1 MDVNVEKIKR
11 EVESRHGPGIW
22 QSMWDR
28 MLELIQHK
36 GKRWL
41 WEFLNTN
48 QVHCACVWA
57 PGGQECLQQTP
68 VTDNE
73 FSEWWPVLVSCDPQW
88 RMGDLYPVLCSP
100 LLNGG
105 CHKPW
110 MTYGGRILMMPVA
123 VRSLPVRA
131 SGPPVGGLPLGVGLL
146 PGPQG
151 LPSTNPGEAT
161 ISHADSRSSSSSIS
175 TAGPPVGPPPGP
187 PVGPP
192 PVPPVSQPSTP
203 TMTPGQQA
211 PDDAESS
218 TTGTS
223 AGSWS
228 VCEWDILD

>member
-1 MDVNVEKIKR
+1 MDVNVETIKR
-11 EVESRHGPGIW
+11 EVESRHGTGIW

-28 MLELIQHK
+28 MLELRNVK
-36 GKRWL
+36 GRKRWL
-41 WEFLNTN
+41 WEFWNTN

-57 PGGQECLQQTP
+57 PGGQEFLQQTP

-73 FSEWWPVLVSCDPQW
+73 CSQWWPVLVSCDPQYT
-88 RMGDLYPVLCSP
+88 MGDLYPVLCSP

-105 CHKPW
+105 CHNPW
-110 MTYGGRILMMPVA
+110 LTHRGRILMMPVV
-123 VRSLPVRA
+123 VRSLPGGA
-131 SGPPVGGLPLGVGLL
+131 SGPPVGGLPLGPLVGLL

-151 LPSTNPGEAT
+151 LPSTIPGEAT

-192 PVPPVSQPSTP
+192 PGPPVALPSTP

-211 PDDAESS
+211 PDDAGSS
-218 TTGTS
+218 STGTS
-223 AGSWS
+223 
-228 VCEWDILD
+228 EWDILD

>member
-1 MDVNVEKIKR
+1 MSPPIPPIPPMDVNVETIKR
-11 EVESRHGPGIW
+11 EVESRHGTGIW

-57 PGGQECLQQTP
+57 PGGQEFLQQTP

-73 FSEWWPVLVSCDPQW
+73 CSQWWPVLVSCDPQYT
-88 RMGDLYPVLCSP
+88 MGDLYPVLCSP

-105 CHKPW
+105 CHNPW
-110 MTYGGRILMMPVA
+110 LTHRGRILMMPVV
-123 VRSLPVRA
+123 VRSLPGGA
-131 SGPPVGGLPLGVGLL
+131 SGPPVGGLPLGPL
-146 PGPQG
+146 
-151 LPSTNPGEAT
+151 
-161 ISHADSRSSSSSIS
+161 
-175 TAGPPVGPPPGP
+175 VGPPPGP

-192 PVPPVSQPSTP
+192 PGHPVALPSTP

-211 PDDAESS
+211 PDDAGSS
-218 TTGTS
+218 STGTS
-223 AGSWS
+223 
-228 VCEWDILD
+228 EWDILD

>member
-1 MDVNVEKIKR
+1 MSSSLSNNAVDAEALR
-11 EVESRHGPGIW
+11 RYFESQEGTGIW
-22 QSMWDR
+22 QSMWDT
-28 MLELIQHK
+28 MLRLIQHK

-41 WEFLNTN
+41 WEFMNLN

-57 PGGQECLQQTP
+57 PGDQKCWQQTP

-105 CHKPW
+105 CHNPW
-110 MTYGGRILMMPVA
+110 LTHRGRILMMPVV
-123 VRSLPVRA
+123 VRSLPGGA
-131 SGPPVGGLPLGVGLL
+131 SGPPVGGLPLGPL
-146 PGPQG
+146 
-151 LPSTNPGEAT
+151 
-161 ISHADSRSSSSSIS
+161 
-175 TAGPPVGPPPGP
+175 VGPPPGP
-187 PVGPP
+187 PVAL
-192 PVPPVSQPSTP
+192 PSTP

-228 VCEWDILD
+228 VCEWDMLD